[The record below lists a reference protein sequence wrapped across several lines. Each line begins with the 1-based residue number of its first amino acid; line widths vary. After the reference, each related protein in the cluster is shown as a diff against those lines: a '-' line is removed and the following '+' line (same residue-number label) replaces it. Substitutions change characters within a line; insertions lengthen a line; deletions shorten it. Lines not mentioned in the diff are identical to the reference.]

1 VTVPKTRYARCGDLS
16 IAYQVAGDGPLDLV
30 FVPGFVSH
38 VELFWELPGFGPVLR
53 RLAQFSRLILLDKRG
68 TGLSDRVARLPT
80 LEERMDDLRAV
91 MDAVGSE
98 RAAVLGISEGGPM
111 AILFA
116 ASHPERTAA
125 LVLWGSFARTVQ
137 GPDYPIG
144 IPPDLI
150 EHTYALTEQSWG
162 EGAMLARIALQ
173 DVPRD
178 AALLELLGRAERNSA
193 TPLGA
198 VAALRFA
205 NETDVRH
212 VLPAITVPTLVV
224 HRTGDRLIPVAL
236 GRYLADHIPGARWA
250 ELPGD
255 FHVGGQPGANDDL
268 LGEVEEFLTGARVHA
283 QPEADRVLATL
294 LFTDIVGST
303 ERAAALGDRRWR
315 DLLNAHDAAVRREL
329 VRARGR
335 EIKTTGDGFLAAFD
349 GPARAIRCAQAIGA
363 AATKLGLAVR
373 AGVHTG
379 ECEVRGDDLAGIA
392 LHIGARLAALAE
404 PGEILATGTV
414 RDLVVGSGIA
424 FADRGEQTLRG
435 VPGVWRVFAVAG

>member
-1 VTVPKTRYARCGDLS
+1 MSVPKTRYARCGDLS
-16 IAYQVAGDGPLDLV
+16 IAYQVAGDGPADIV

-53 RLAQFSRLILLDKRG
+53 RLAQFSRLIVLDKRG
-68 TGLSDRVARLPT
+68 TGLSDRVANIPT
-80 LEERMDDLRAV
+80 LEERMDDMRAV

-98 RAAVLGISEGGPM
+98 RATLLGISEGGPM
-111 AILFA
+111 SILFA
-116 ASHPERTAA
+116 ASHPERTSA
-125 LVLWGSFARTVQ
+125 LVLWGGFARTVQ
-137 GPDYPIG
+137 AADYPIG
-144 IPPDLI
+144 VPSELI
-150 EHTYALTEQSWG
+150 EHTYELAEQTWG
-162 EGAMLARIALQ
+162 EGTMLARIALQ

-178 AALLELLGRAERNSA
+178 PALLEVLGRAERNAA
-193 TPLGA
+193 TPKSA

-212 VLPAITVPTLVV
+212 VLPAVTVPTLVV

-236 GRYLADHIPGARWA
+236 GRYVADHIPGARWV

-255 FHVGGQPGANDDL
+255 FHIGGQPGANDDL

-283 QPEADRVLATL
+283 QPDVDRILATL

-303 ERAAALGDRRWR
+303 EHAAELGDRRWR

-329 VRARGR
+329 ERARGR

-349 GPARAIRCAQAIGA
+349 GPARAIRCAQGIVA
-363 AATKLGLAVR
+363 AATGLGLSVR
-373 AGVHTG
+373 VGVHTG
-379 ECEVRGDDLAGIA
+379 ECEMRGDDLAGIA
-392 LHIGARLAALAE
+392 LHIGARLAALAA

-414 RDLVVGSGIA
+414 RDLVVGSGLG
-424 FADRGEQTLRG
+424 FVERGERTLRG
-435 VPGVWRVFAVAG
+435 VPGAWRVFAVAA